1 MSRERKPAEG
11 GDRRNRRDKRVER
24 KKEAPRAPIK
34 RTARKLPERRP
45 MIAAPT
51 RRVGTALRRGSGRLD
66 RLGNRALERAHPPL
80 RRTGRAAA
88 PAARRVR
95 AVAAP
100 LLAFLALLGRRA
112 LGLLFKALAAGERVV
127 RATLRLAVRG
137 ATALSA
143 VVTPRRAL
151 AATIVAAA
159 GALVVSQF
167 IDYRGVEIGGA
178 AYAGLPDAAQ
188 PPAVAVKTAGEA
200 HAFLLVPLAVLA
212 AVLGVWAGTARAR
225 PRLGLL
231 IAALG
236 LIALGVILLVDLP
249 AGLDVGSQSER
260 FAGAAAV
267 LDDGFYA
274 ELAAAAGLASAGV
287 LYYARPCRI
296 RISSSGRAASAR
308 RRRPRRPDS
317 SPAKVARRA

>member
-11 GDRRNRRDKRVER
+11 GDRRNRRDNRAER

-34 RTARKLPERRP
+34 RTARKLPERRS
-45 MIAAPT
+45 MIAAAG
-51 RRVGTALRRGSGRLD
+51 RRVGSSLERGSRRLD
-66 RLGNRALERAHPPL
+66 RLANRGLERAHPPL
-80 RRTGRAAA
+80 RRAGRTAAPVLHRVRVAAA
-88 PAARRVR
+88 PV
-95 AVAAP
+95 
-100 LLAFLALLGRRA
+100 LAFLVLLGRRV
-112 LGLLFKALAAGERVV
+112 LWLLFKALAAGERAVL
-127 RATLRLAVRG
+127 AALRWAVRG

-143 VVTPRRAL
+143 VVTPRRAV

-200 HAFLLVPLAVLA
+200 HAYLLVPLAALA
-212 AVLGVWAGTARAR
+212 GLLGIWAGTARAR
-225 PRLGLL
+225 PRMGLL

-236 LIALGVILLVDLP
+236 LVALGVILLVDLP
-249 AGLDVGSQSER
+249 AGLDVGSQNAR
-260 FAGAAAV
+260 FAGASAV

-317 SPAKVARRA
+317 SPARVARSA

>member
-1 MSRERKPAEG
+1 M
-11 GDRRNRRDKRVER
+11 
-24 KKEAPRAPIK
+24 
-34 RTARKLPERRP
+34 
-45 MIAAPT
+45 AAP
-51 RRVGTALRRGSGRLD
+51 V
-66 RLGNRALERAHPPL
+66 LGFMVL
-80 RRTGRAAA
+80 
-88 PAARRVR
+88 V
-95 AVAAP
+95 
-100 LLAFLALLGRRA
+100 GRRA
-112 LGLLFKALAAGERVV
+112 LWLLFKGLASGERAV
-127 RATLRLAVRG
+127 RAACRALVRV
-137 ATALSA
+137 ATAVSA
-143 VVTPRRAL
+143 VVTPRRAV

-178 AYAGLPDAAQ
+178 AYAGLPDLAQ

-200 HAFLLVPLAVLA
+200 HSYLLVPLAVVA
-212 AVLGVWAGTARAR
+212 GVLGGFAATPRAR

-231 IAALG
+231 VAALG
-236 LIALGVILLVDLP
+236 LVALAVILLVDLP
-249 AGLDVGSQSER
+249 AGLDAGKQTSR

-317 SPAKVARRA
+317 SPARVARSA